1 MQFLLTELQE
11 VPEVKIYGPLDYQQR
26 CGVVSFNVGKHHAH
40 DVATIL
46 DASGVAVRAG
56 HLCAEPL
63 MQALNVSSVVRASF
77 TFENQVADL
86 QRLVNA
92 VEQVGRILS

>member
-1 MQFLLTELQE
+1 M
-11 VPEVKIYGPLDYQQR
+11 
-26 CGVVSFNVGKHHAH
+26 
-40 DVATIL
+40 
-46 DASGVAVRAG
+46 RAG

-63 MQALNVSSVVRASF
+63 MQALNVSSVVRTSF

-86 QRLVNA
+86 QRLVDA

>member
-1 MQFLLTELQE
+1 
-11 VPEVKIYGPLDYQQR
+11 
-26 CGVVSFNVGKHHAH
+26 
-40 DVATIL
+40 
-46 DASGVAVRAG
+46 
-56 HLCAEPL
+56 

-86 QRLVNA
+86 QRLVDA